1 MAQLARLA
9 GSKTRNGTRTE
20 KLNAATRNS
29 RISRAGKSNRFFRT
43 FFVRTDNKFLQIIIA
58 IVLQNT

>member
-20 KLNAATRNS
+20 KLTRRLGTLEFHAREN
-29 RISRAGKSNRFFRT
+29 RI
-43 FFVRTDNKFLQIIIA
+43 DFLEHLSSEQTTN
-58 IVLQNT
+58 LFG

>member
-20 KLNAATRNS
+20 KFTRRRLGSLEFHARENQ
-29 RISRAGKSNRFFRT
+29 IE
-43 FFVRTDNKFLQIIIA
+43 FLENFIG
-58 IVLQNT
+58 

>member
-20 KLNAATRNS
+20 KLTRRLGSLEFHAREN
-29 RISRAGKSNRFFRT
+29 RIDFLLRT
-43 FFVRTDNKFLQIIIA
+43 SFIRRDNNQSLQIIVT
-58 IVLQNT
+58 IVL